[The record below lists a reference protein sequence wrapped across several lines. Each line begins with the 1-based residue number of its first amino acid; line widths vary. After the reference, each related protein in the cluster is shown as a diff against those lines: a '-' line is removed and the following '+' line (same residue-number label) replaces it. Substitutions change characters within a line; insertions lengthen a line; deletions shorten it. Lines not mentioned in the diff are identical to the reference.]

1 MLSCLNVCIHLN
13 CGLIR
18 YNIYETYL
26 KVLLSIMYTMSGSA
40 LNIPSGREIRQN
52 LREQRKNTVQ
62 QKMDREI
69 RLNRRNEMMVTA
81 SSEVANEI
89 NSMTRRTMTT
99 RTGRKATSYF

>member
-1 MLSCLNVCIHLN
+1 
-13 CGLIR
+13 
-18 YNIYETYL
+18 
-26 KVLLSIMYTMSGSA
+26 MSGNA
-40 LNIPSGREIRQN
+40 LNIPTGREIRQN

-89 NSMTRRTMTT
+89 NSMTRSNITT

>member
-1 MLSCLNVCIHLN
+1 
-13 CGLIR
+13 
-18 YNIYETYL
+18 
-26 KVLLSIMYTMSGSA
+26 MSGNA
-40 LNIPSGREIRQN
+40 LNIPTGREIRQN

-89 NSMTRRTMTT
+89 NSMTRINITT

>member
-1 MLSCLNVCIHLN
+1 
-13 CGLIR
+13 
-18 YNIYETYL
+18 
-26 KVLLSIMYTMSGSA
+26 MYTMSGSA
-40 LNIPSGREIRQN
+40 LIIPSGREIRQN

-69 RLNRRNEMMVTA
+69 RLNSRNEMTVTP